1 MKLTLLLLLLTA
13 LTVTTAV
20 STSKE
25 EKGNPELTTYKKQ
38 VLTDE
43 FTLDT
48 VLMRELIKKASEK
61 NTPLFIT
68 KTIVK
73 KDTIVETDIQLKVIH
88 KHDTIIKYDTLVL
101 TKIDTMFQLDT
112 VLRREIRRR
121 NRGIKKGIIN
131 NKSNIL

>member
-25 EKGNPELTTYKKQ
+25 EKGNPESTTYKKQ

-61 NTPLFIT
+61 KTPLFIT

>member
-25 EKGNPELTTYKKQ
+25 EKGNPESTTYKKQ